1 MSTMLIEDEKFVRIY
16 NSLCLM
22 DSGGCGLALV
32 WNYPEGWTESLGT
45 HFKSFVQDL
54 RLANI
59 EAYNERYEEN
69 EPARILSFREGLS
82 YRPIDL
88 IKALR
93 SISYNIDDQSV
104 NGCAALLKRLINYV
118 MWEYISAL
126 PEYQQSTAW

>member
-22 DSGGCGLALV
+22 GSGGCGLAFI
-32 WNYPEGWTESLGT
+32 WNYPEGWTESLDPY
-45 HFKSFVQDL
+45 FRSFAQDL

-59 EAYNERYEEN
+59 NAYNERYDED
-69 EPARILSFREGLS
+69 EPARILFFEEGLS
-82 YRPIDL
+82 YSPIDL

-93 SISYNIDDQSV
+93 SISYNIDDQSL
-104 NGCAALLKRLINYV
+104 NGCAVLLEKLINYV
-118 MWEYISAL
+118 MWQYISDL